1 MDERGLE
8 ARVGQQ
14 LRPCELHVSELLLK
28 CVSKNDLHCP
38 NMSVGQMSCRCV
50 RFEAFFTFAVF
61 AMIATQSTL
70 RECRTFDQQFMMNG
84 A

>member
-14 LRPCELHVSELLLK
+14 LRPGELHASEVLLE

-38 NMSVGQMSCRCV
+38 NLSAGKMSCRYV
-50 RFEAFFTFAVF
+50 RFEAFFILGVF

-70 RECRTFDQQFMMNG
+70 RECRTFDQQFMLNCG
-84 A
+84 